1 MEETITRMNKEIDAL
16 NIQNIEVVVL
26 ANGEFPIHHLPLSL
40 LQRDIPVVCCDGAI
54 EALDKFG
61 KIPLALIGDGDSVS
75 ESLKNKY
82 LDHWHFIADQETN
95 DLTKAMNYCIEKG
108 YKNIAIIG
116 ATGKREDHTLANIS
130 LLIEYARKVNIRMFT
145 DYGVFTPIFT
155 TTTFQSFAKQQVSI
169 FSIEATNKLTSQ
181 NLRYPIENRQFKYW
195 WEGSLNE
202 AVKENFTLFTKGEVI
217 IYQTYEIKA

>member
-40 LQRDIPVVCCDGAI
+40 LERDIPVVCCDGAI

-82 LDHWHFIADQETN
+82 LDRWHFIADQETN

-155 TTTFQSFAKQQVSI
+155 TTTFQSFAKQQISI
-169 FSIEATNKLTSQ
+169 FSIEAINKLTSQ

-202 AVKENFTLFTKGEVI
+202 AIKENFTLFTKGEVI
-217 IYQTYEIKA
+217 IFQTYEKKD

>member
-1 MEETITRMNKEIDAL
+1 MEKTINTL
-16 NIQNIEVVVL
+16 NIENIEVVVL
-26 ANGEFPIHHLPLSL
+26 ANGEFPINQIPLSL
-40 LQRDIPVVCCDGAI
+40 LQRDIPIVCCDGAI

-61 KIPLALIGDGDSVS
+61 KTPLALIGDGDSVS

-82 LDHWHFIADQETN
+82 LDRWYFIADQETN

-108 YKNIAIIG
+108 FKNIAIIG

-202 AVKENFTLFTKGEVI
+202 AIKENFTLFTKGEVI
-217 IYQTYEIKA
+217 IFQTYEKKD